1 MKQLITETVK
11 QYYAL
16 SEKINKGV
24 HSPTEFVEFCVA
36 KGHSKNLS
44 IEVMM
49 CEFDLTDDE
58 DNEWLHELRCAKL
71 DLLWSEIEDTADA
84 LGLTLTGQWS
94 NHSDEYNIDVSF

>member
-1 MKQLITETVK
+1 MNTNNKLITDTINE
-11 QYYAL
+11 YYAQA
-16 SEKINKGV
+16 KGST
-24 HSPTEFVEFCVA
+24 SPTEMVEYCVA
-36 KGHSKNLS
+36 QGHTKNLS

-58 DNEWLHELRCAKL
+58 EHDWLHELRCAKL
-71 DLLWSEIEDTADA
+71 DLLWSEIEDTASA